1 MICNELQYGEQL
13 LAEIGASIVTLDLQ
27 GYITGWNPGAE
38 SLFGYSAEEA
48 LGRHILMLYADENED
63 DADLFN
69 TVMRQGRGELEV
81 TRRKKSG
88 EVFWA
93 SIYFALARDTQGRPL
108 RMVGFLRDITD
119 RMQAEEKARLY
130 TRIFDSANDAVI
142 VSDPEYRII
151 SANPAYYR
159 ITGFSPEEAT
169 GTLPGFLREDGADPG
184 QARQIVAALAA
195 TGHWEGELWD
205 KRKNGEAFPAWVI
218 LSVVRNETGKIIHYF
233 GVFSDQTERKTAEAQ
248 IHRLAYY
255 DQLTN
260 LPNRTLLF
268 SLLEQTLAESRRN
281 GRHGALLCFNV
292 AGFKH
297 INDSFGHKAADHL
310 LIELSQRLKEV
321 LREEDVVARS
331 SADEF
336 FIGIFD
342 IRRREDAAIVARRL
356 LDALAL
362 PFFIKKQEVLLS
374 SHVGAAVFPGDGRD
388 AETLINKSAVALY
401 RARENGQDFLFYST
415 EMNRRS
421 LARVMLDT
429 ELRYALDRNEFLLH
443 YQPQYHQ
450 QTGQIVGVEALVRWQ
465 HPRRGLVPPAEFI
478 PFAEETG
485 LILLIGEW
493 IAQEA
498 IRQVGAWNRQG
509 LALPRLSINLSARQ
523 FRAGL
528 VEHLQ
533 TLCEQHGVR
542 AEQLELEV
550 TETLLMHGDAQTTE
564 LIHALS
570 EAGFALALDD
580 FGSGYSNL
588 AYLHRFPFD
597 TLKIDRSFVSGLP
610 GNNSNAALVRAILG
624 IATSLGIDPIA
635 EGVETAEEAEFLL
648 HHGCP
653 RYQGFLFSRPL
664 PASDFVNMLGSQAC
678 SQDLS

>member
-1 MICNELQYGEQL
+1 MISNELQYGEQL

-27 GYITGWNPGAE
+27 GYITGWNAGAE
-38 SLFGYSAEEA
+38 QLFGYSAPEA

-69 TVMRQGRGELEV
+69 TVMRQGRGEMEV
-81 TRRKKSG
+81 TRRKKNG

-93 SIYFALARDTQGRPL
+93 SIYFALARDSEGRPS

-130 TRIFDSANDAVI
+130 TRIFDSANDAII
-142 VSDPEYRII
+142 VTDPENRII
-151 SANPAYYR
+151 SANPAYCR
-159 ITGFSPEEAT
+159 ITGFCNEEAV
-169 GTLPGFLREDGADPG
+169 GQVPGFLCEEGPDPE
-184 QARQIVAALAA
+184 QARQIVATLSA
-195 TGHWEGELWD
+195 TGHWEGELWS
-205 KRKNGEAFPAWVI
+205 KRKDGEAFPAWGI
-218 LSVVRNETGKIIHYF
+218 ISAVRNETGKVIHNF
-233 GVFSDQTERKTAEAQ
+233 CVFSDLTERKNAEAQ

-255 DQLTN
+255 DQLTS
-260 LPNRTLLF
+260 LPNRALLF
-268 SLLEQTLAESRRN
+268 SLLEQALAESRRH
-281 GRHGALLCFNV
+281 GKKGALLCFNV

-297 INDSFGHKAADHL
+297 INDSFGHRAADRL
-310 LIELSQRLKEV
+310 LIELAQRLRDV
-321 LREEDVVARS
+321 LREADVVARS

-342 IRRREDAAIVARRL
+342 IRHREDAAIVARRL
-356 LDALAL
+356 LDALSR

-401 RARENGQDFLFYST
+401 RARESGQDFLFYSA

-429 ELRYALDRNEFLLH
+429 ELRYALERNEFLLH

-450 QTGQIVGVEALVRWQ
+450 QTGRIVGAEALVRWK
-465 HPRRGLVPPAEFI
+465 HPRRGLVPPSEFI

-493 IAQEA
+493 IAQEV
-498 IRQVGAWNRQG
+498 IRQVGEWNRQG
-509 LALPRLSINLSARQ
+509 LSLPRLSLNLSAKQ
-523 FRAGL
+523 FRPGL
-528 VEHLQ
+528 VERLQ
-533 TLCEQHGVR
+533 ALCEQHGVR
-542 AEQLELEV
+542 TEQLELEV
-550 TETLLMHGDAQTTE
+550 TETLLMHGDAQTTD

-624 IATSLGIDPIA
+624 IAESLGIEPIA
-635 EGVETAEEAEFLL
+635 EGVETAEEAHFLL
-648 HHGCP
+648 QHGCP

-664 PASDFVNMLGSQAC
+664 PLDGFVSLLDAQP
-678 SQDLS
+678 